1 MNYPRSS
8 LIISSSRFF
17 GCFHGVFSVEVED
30 VDDKG
35 VILNKLEA
43 FCGTERR

>member
-1 MNYPRSS
+1 MNYLRSS
-8 LIISSSRFF
+8 LIVSSSRVF

-35 VILNKLEA
+35 LILNELEA
-43 FCGTERR
+43 FC